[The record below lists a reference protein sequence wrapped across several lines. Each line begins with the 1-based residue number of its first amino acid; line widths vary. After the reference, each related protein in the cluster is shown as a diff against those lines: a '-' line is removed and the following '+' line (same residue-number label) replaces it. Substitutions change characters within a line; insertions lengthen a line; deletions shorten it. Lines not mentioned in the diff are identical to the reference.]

1 MYIDLQHILPCSPH
15 VSVVSLLPRHLGLL
29 HYGDESRIRS
39 PVSFLP
45 WICHLNRP
53 SSVLPQQMLIFAH
66 FRLFDPLPGFS
77 LSIGARN
84 SSIGRYY
91 RLQVRYGGLEGFG
104 MGFGDGLMC

>member
-1 MYIDLQHILPCSPH
+1 MVMRAGFVLL
-15 VSVVSLLPRHLGLL
+15 SLFCLGFAISIVLAL
-29 HYGDESRIRS
+29 
-39 PVSFLP
+39 F
-45 WICHLNRP
+45 
-53 SSVLPQQMLIFAH
+53 LPQQMLIFAH